1 MRPQLLA
8 SFLASTTLIL
18 VPSFRS
24 ANVLTAIG
32 FVSASVVFLSRTHMA
47 NFWNESTQTRIPF
60 VEKFNEAI
68 RGSEKVVWILGTL
81 SFAWASAGLAWAL
94 MAGGVTTSG
103 TLIWSLVTG
112 ARVVYMVK
120 SGWRV

>member
-1 MRPQLLA
+1 
-8 SFLASTTLIL
+8 
-18 VPSFRS
+18 
-24 ANVLTAIG
+24 
-32 FVSASVVFLSRTHMA
+32 MA

-94 MAGGVTTSG
+94 MASGITTSG

-112 ARVVYMVK
+112 ARVVYMAK
-120 SGWRV
+120 SGWSV